1 MSIAFWSSII
11 KPGTDVEVQP
21 PEGYVLNL
29 QQAALVID
37 GDSAAAKGNMQLKV
51 QTIAIDGEDIKSV
64 LGTLRANAVDQFSMA
79 LVFGYDVP
87 VKFSA
92 EGNVKNASIHIS
104 GYFQPGPDE
113 DDEDDDD
120 EDGMDFEEDDED
132 ADGDVDEG
140 ESLAAADCGEIVFS

>member
-1 MSIAFWSSII
+1 M
-11 KPGTDVEVQP
+11 EVQP

-29 QQAALVID
+29 QQAALVVE
-37 GDSAAAKGNMQLKV
+37 GEAKGSMQLKV
-51 QTIAIDGEDIKSV
+51 QTIAIDGEEIKSV

-92 EGNVKNASIHIS
+92 EGNLKGGSIHIS

-113 DDEDDDD
+113 DDDDDDDMD
-120 EDGMDFEEDDED
+120 EDGMDFEED
-132 ADGDVDEG
+132 GDVGEVDEG
-140 ESLAAADCGEIVFS
+140 KSVCCPE

>member
-29 QQAALVID
+29 QQAALVVD
-37 GDSAAAKGNMQLKV
+37 GESASAKGSMQLKV
-51 QTIAIDGEDIKSV
+51 QTIAIDGEEIKSV

-92 EGNVKNASIHIS
+92 EGNLKGGSIHIS

-113 DDEDDDD
+113 DDDDDDDDMD
-120 EDGMDFEEDDED
+120 EDGMDFEEDGDV
-132 ADGDVDEG
+132 GDVDEG
-140 ESLAAADCGEIVFS
+140 EPAHCLE